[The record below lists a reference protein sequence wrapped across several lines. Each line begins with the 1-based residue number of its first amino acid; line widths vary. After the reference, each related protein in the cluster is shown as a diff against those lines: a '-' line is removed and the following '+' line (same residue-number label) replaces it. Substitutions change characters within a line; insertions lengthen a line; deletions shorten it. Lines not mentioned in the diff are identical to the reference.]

1 MSSTLP
7 LYDKTTGAVV
17 GHLTEP
23 VPVEQLQHG
32 DRVWDEIN
40 DEEAVYDGWYHGSH
54 VLDWA
59 SEYPLGGFCAGPG
72 SRWRRV
78 VIYPDEPEDLRPKP

>member
-40 DEEAVYDGWYHGSH
+40 DEEAVFDGFYFGSYT
-54 VLDWA
+54 LDWCGA
-59 SEYPLGGFCAGPG
+59 TYYRFGGFCAGPG
-72 SRWRRV
+72 SKWRRV
-78 VIYPDEPEDLRPKP
+78 VIYPDDDEPGA